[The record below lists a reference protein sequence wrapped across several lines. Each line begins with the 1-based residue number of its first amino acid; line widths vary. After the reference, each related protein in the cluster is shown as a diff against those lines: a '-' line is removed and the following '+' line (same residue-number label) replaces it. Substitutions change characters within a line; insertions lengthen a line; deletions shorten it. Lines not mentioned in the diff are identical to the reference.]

1 MVPGKKSDEL
11 LSFISSLD
19 LPKDSLPIRK
29 EALENIK
36 RVGLPSK
43 RDEYWKYT
51 DPKRFSEP
59 LGEVP
64 ERVKSHQL
72 QLFDDFGVIKLVFTD
87 GLFDP
92 KESDSLDDQKLQFE
106 PLSQL
111 SHVEDSWLSDFYGTL
126 ERRGQKPVQRPMAM
140 LNTSC
145 ATDGVT
151 LYVNGV
157 IKKPIHIIYNHSSKK
172 PDVKIHHCI
181 KLSAGSSL
189 TVIESGEASSRFNK
203 VLEVDI
209 SKESSFNHISIQ
221 SNTQDQII
229 SSHLFS
235 QLAEKSI
242 LKSFTITT
250 NGVLSRNEHIVNLD
264 GNNGVAHLAAA
275 VIGKNNFH
283 HDDTVFVTHNAENC
297 ESRQVFKKVLQD
309 GAHGVFQGK
318 ILVNP
323 GAQKTDGYQIS
334 QSLLLDDKSQF
345 LAKPELEIYA
355 DDVVCS
361 HGSTSGA
368 IDEESLFYLRS
379 RGISELKAREL
390 LILAF
395 LAGAIDEIEDE
406 NIAKKILE
414 YLENRL

>member
-1 MVPGKKSDEL
+1 MVPDKTSDQL
-11 LSFISSLD
+11 LKLISRLD

-51 DPKRFSEP
+51 DPKRFCEPFPKVSERIKSDQLP
-59 LGEVP
+59 LFE
-64 ERVKSHQL
+64 
-72 QLFDDFGVIKLVFTD
+72 DFGAIKLVFTD
-87 GLFDP
+87 GIFDP
-92 KESDSLDDQKLQFE
+92 KKSDSLGDDKLQFE

-111 SHVEDSWLSDFYGTL
+111 SHMDDSWLSDFYGTL
-126 ERRGQKPVQRPMAM
+126 ECRGQKPVHRPMAM

-151 LYVNGV
+151 LLVNGV
-157 IKKPIHIIYNHSSKK
+157 ITKPIHIIYNSSPAN

-181 KLSAGSSL
+181 KLSSGSSL

-221 SNTQDQII
+221 SNTDDQIV

-235 QLAEKSI
+235 QLAEKSS
-242 LKSFTITT
+242 LKSFTLTT
-250 NGVLSRNEHIVNLD
+250 SGVLYRNEHIVNLD
-264 GNNGVAHLAAA
+264 GNNGVAHVAAA
-275 VIGKNNFH
+275 ALGKRKFH

-297 ESRQVFKKVLQD
+297 ESRQVFKKVLED

-379 RGISELKAREL
+379 RGISEPKAREL

-395 LAGAIDEIEDE
+395 LAEAIDEIEDK
-406 NIAKKILE
+406 NISKKILE
-414 YLENRL
+414 YLETRL